1 MSGAVRRYAL
11 TLVIAFVAA
20 LAGVA
25 IGCRLLMPAS
35 RRRAISIC

>member
-1 MSGAVRRYAL
+1 MTGGVRRHVL

-25 IGCRLLMPAS
+25 IGCRLLMPAEPHQS
-35 RRRAISIC
+35 NPEL